1 MPYLQE
7 VDVRIVLDLPLE
19 VSEFLED
26 LCESLGLL
34 GQHGGVQEVDRVV
47 GQARRGELL
56 VLVRVVSPDL
66 RKCGSR
72 IKLSNLGWQPDVEF
86 TQLLKALLRP
96 FVLPLMIIANYCTN
110 LSISN
115 YSEEEDVRKL
125 SGNIVYYSECKSD
138 RWD

>member
-19 VSEFLED
+19 VSELLED
-26 LCESLGLL
+26 LCEPLCLL

-47 GQARRGELL
+47 GQARGGELL

-72 IKLSNLGWQPDVEF
+72 IK
-86 TQLLKALLRP
+86 
-96 FVLPLMIIANYCTN
+96 
-110 LSISN
+110 
-115 YSEEEDVRKL
+115 
-125 SGNIVYYSECKSD
+125 
-138 RWD
+138 